1 MVTSNFHWNLV
12 FSKQLRNRCFTFQG
26 SVIFSWKL
34 VFSVSLFLELPKIQ
48 RTIGIRWEILVEIL
62 GESGWVW
69 VFLFVC
75 LFVVVVFYSFHLK
88 HKDGKN
94 RKRWGWRESIWTTQ
108 PDFSWPAWIAG
119 QGSVIINMYQLS
131 QELYQEW
138 GIMNFG
144 RHS

>member
-34 VFSVSLFLELPKIQ
+34 VFSVSLFLGTSQNTKNHWN
-48 RTIGIRWEILVEIL
+48 TL
-62 GESGWVW
+62 GNISWNPWRKWVGLG
-69 VFLFVC
+69 LFVC

-144 RHS
+144 RHP